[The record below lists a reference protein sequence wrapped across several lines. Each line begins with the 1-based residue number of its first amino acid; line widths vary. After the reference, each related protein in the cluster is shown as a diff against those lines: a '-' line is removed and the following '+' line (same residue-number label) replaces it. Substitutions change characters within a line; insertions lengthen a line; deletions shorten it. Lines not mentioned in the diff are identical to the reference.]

1 MIFKT
6 LRLRLIFI
14 YTTAVSLI
22 FILLVSFIYF
32 QYRKVLLETVD
43 ADLLKTAKKES
54 SGHFIPDSDRTVEVI
69 KKVGDE
75 FYKVITSQGMITIA
89 HLESNQQW
97 PLNRELMVTA
107 FRGTPQFETTKYKD
121 EDYRT
126 LYFPVSEDTILRIG
140 KSQESMEKAAT
151 RVRRLFLISFPVVFT
166 ISALLSWFLARK
178 ILDPITKIKLLAG
191 QISQGLW
198 DKRINIGSNGK
209 EIDDLV
215 EVLNDMID
223 NIQQSIESQKRFTSD
238 VSHEIRSP
246 LTSLRGNIEVV
257 LRKKRTP
264 EEYEDVLRNNLSD
277 VIRLSRIIDNLLFL
291 SRTNNKIL
299 DLRRQWFDI
308 KHLLE
313 TVVEGFRYKAMTG
326 GLAIIEEYQT
336 DLELNGDIDLLEQAF
351 SNIID
356 NAIKYTQRGG
366 TTTIKTQEEDTAIK
380 IMVSDTGIGIPE
392 EEIQHIF
399 ERFYR
404 VDKEHSKKSGG
415 TGLGLAITHRI
426 VKAHNGEIIVKSS
439 VGKGSKF
446 TIVLPKMPD

>member
-1 MIFKT
+1 
-6 LRLRLIFI
+6 
-14 YTTAVSLI
+14 
-22 FILLVSFIYF
+22 
-32 QYRKVLLETVD
+32 
-43 ADLLKTAKKES
+43 
-54 SGHFIPDSDRTVEVI
+54 
-69 KKVGDE
+69 
-75 FYKVITSQGMITIA
+75 
-89 HLESNQQW
+89 
-97 PLNRELMVTA
+97 
-107 FRGTPQFETTKYKD
+107 
-121 EDYRT
+121 
-126 LYFPVSEDTILRIG
+126 
-140 KSQESMEKAAT
+140 
-151 RVRRLFLISFPVVFT
+151 
-166 ISALLSWFLARK
+166 
-178 ILDPITKIKLLAG
+178 
-191 QISQGLW
+191 
-198 DKRINIGSNGK
+198 
-209 EIDDLV
+209 
-215 EVLNDMID
+215 MID

>member
-6 LRLRLIFI
+6 LRSRLIFI
-14 YTTAVSLI
+14 YTTAASLI
-22 FILLVSFIYF
+22 FILLASFIYF
-32 QYRKVLLETVD
+32 QYRKELLETVD
-43 ADLLKTAKKES
+43 ADLMKTAKRES

-107 FRGTPQFETTKYKD
+107 FRGTPQFVTVKYKD

-140 KSQESMEKAAT
+140 KSQESIEKAAT

-215 EVLNDMID
+215 AVLNDMID

-246 LTSLRGNIEVV
+246 LTSLRGNIEVA
-257 LRKKRTP
+257 LRKKRTH
-264 EEYEDVLRNNLSD
+264 EEYEDVLRNNLAD
-277 VIRLSRIIDNLLFL
+277 IIRLSRIIDNLLFL
-291 SRTNNKIL
+291 SRTDDKIL
-299 DLRRQWFDI
+299 SLRRQWFDI

-313 TVVEGFRYKAMTG
+313 TVVESFRYKAVAE
-326 GLAIIEEYQT
+326 GLSIIEDYQKN
-336 DLELNGDIDLLEQAF
+336 LELNGDIDLLEQAF

-356 NAIKYTQRGG
+356 NALKYTPRGG
-366 TTTIKTQEEDTAIK
+366 KITIKTQEEDTDIK
-380 IMVSDTGIGIPE
+380 IMISDTGIGIPE
-392 EEIQHIF
+392 DEIPHIF
-399 ERFYR
+399 DRFYR
-404 VDKEHSKKSGG
+404 VNREHSKKLGG
-415 TGLGLAITHRI
+415 TGLGLAITQRI
-426 VKAHNGEIIVKSS
+426 INAHNGQIHVTSR
-439 VGKGSKF
+439 VGKGSEF
-446 TIVLPKMPD
+446 TVVFPKIPD